1 MTTYYSPSQNVA
13 YPQTLM
19 PAYRAAGTLPE
30 DLVEISE
37 GVFMEYFINT
47 PPLGKYREAGNDGY
61 PAWANTPSKT
71 KEVVI
76 AEAESRRQN
85 LLAEATVL
93 IAPLQDA
100 VELDIATDEE
110 LKRYSEWRKYRVLL
124 SRVDASTAPD
134 IIWPDKPA
142 AR

>member
-19 PAYRAAGTLPE
+19 DAYEAAGTIPD

-37 GVFMEYFINT
+37 GVFMEYFIN
-47 PPLGKYREAGNDGY
+47 PSPLGKYREAGNDGY

-71 KEVVI
+71 KETII

-85 LLAEATVL
+85 LLAEATVM

-100 VELDIATDEE
+100 VELSIATDEE
-110 LKRYSEWRKYRVLL
+110 FKKYSEWRKYRVLL
-124 SRVDASTAPD
+124 SRVDTENAPD
-134 IIWPDKPA
+134 CDWPKKPE
-142 AR
+142 